1 MSALETRLFINGD
14 FVAGT
19 GPVETVYEP
28 ARGTVL
34 AEVASAS
41 ADQVEAALAAAHAAY
56 KSWSRTT
63 PRERSAALL
72 ALADGIEAQAERL
85 ASIESRNAGKPL
97 RYVRGGEIGN
107 VVDVFRFFA
116 TAVRNMP
123 APAAGN
129 YRSAKRMS
137 LVRRDPI
144 GVVAQIAP
152 WNYPLLMAAW
162 KIAPAIAAGN
172 TAVVKPSE
180 LTPLSLLALGD
191 VIAEVLPPGVVNI
204 ICGNGPDVGQK
215 LISHDLVRMISLT
228 GDVRTGRAVLQAA
241 AGPMI
246 KRTHLELGGKAPVIV
261 AADADLDKLV
271 ETLREASFYN
281 AGQDCT
287 AACRIF
293 VQKPVAQALTDRL
306 QAMVGSL
313 VYGAPERDDVEFG
326 PLISARQRERVAGFV
341 DRARTSGADII
352 QGTAAEAD
360 GFFFA
365 PTLVAAP
372 IAAEI
377 VQKEV
382 FGPVVS
388 ITPFDTIQTAVDWA
402 NASEYGLG
410 SSVWSRN
417 SEQALAMA
425 DALEYGVTWINTHG
439 VMATEM
445 PHGGM
450 KNSGYGSDLSM
461 QSLLDYT
468 QIRHLMFG

>member
-1 MSALETRLFINGD
+1 MTPFATRLFINGQ
-14 FVAGT
+14 FVAGQ
-19 GPVETVYEP
+19 GPVETAFEP
-28 ARGTVL
+28 ALGKPL
-34 AEVASAS
+34 ADIASAS
-41 ADQVEAALAAAHAAY
+41 PAQVDEAVRAAHAAY
-56 KSWSRTT
+56 KVWSRRP
-63 PRERSAALL
+63 PRDRSAALF
-72 ALADGIEAQAERL
+72 AIAAAIEARADTLAEV
-85 ASIESRNAGKPL
+85 ESRNAGKPL
-97 RYVRGGEIGN
+97 RFVKAGELAN
-107 VVDVFRFFA
+107 VADVFRFFG

-129 YRSAKRMS
+129 YRGAGRTS

-144 GVVAQIAP
+144 GVIAQIAP

-172 TAVVKPSE
+172 AVVIKPSE
-180 LTPLSLLALGD
+180 MTPLSLLALSE
-191 VIAEVLPPGVVNI
+191 IFAEILPPGVVNVV
-204 ICGNGPDVGQK
+204 CGNGPDVGQA
-215 LISHDLVRMISLT
+215 LITHDLVRMISLT

-261 AADADLDKLV
+261 CADADLDKLV

-287 AACRIF
+287 AACRILAHRDV
-293 VQKPVAQALTDRL
+293 VQPLTDRL
-306 QAMVGSL
+306 EAMIGAL
-313 VYGAPERDDVEFG
+313 VYGRPERDDVEFG
-326 PLISARQRERVAGFV
+326 PVISARQHERVDGFV
-341 DRARTSGADII
+341 ERARAEGYDVMQGAK
-352 QGTAAEAD
+352 AETE
-360 GFFFA
+360 GYFFS

-372 IAAEI
+372 IEAEI

-382 FGPVVS
+382 FGPVLS
-388 ITPFDTIQTAVDWA
+388 ITPFDDNQQALDWA

-410 SSVWSRN
+410 SSVWSQKT
-417 SEQALAMA
+417 EVAMEIA
-425 DALEYGVTWINTHG
+425 NALEYGVTWINTHG

-468 QIRHLMFG
+468 QIRHLMLG